1 MPQPFKQVL
10 TIADTASTSGSAR
23 IADVDVR
30 ALIFSAGFDGATI
43 KFQAVAIASVQD
55 ATPVTGDYVDV
66 NDSAGSVVTVT
77 VSAGKWVTLT
87 EAQRDALSG
96 AHWVR
101 AVSASAQSGGAGTV
115 TLVGKTLYK

>member
-10 TIADTASTSGSAR
+10 TIPDTLTTSGAGR
-23 IADVDVR
+23 IVDVDIR
-30 ALIFSAGFDGATI
+30 AVIFGAGFDGATI
-43 KFQAVAIASVQD
+43 KFQAVAIVSMQD
-55 ATPVTGDYVDV
+55 ATPAAGDYVDV
-66 NDSAGSVVTVT
+66 NDSAGLAVSVT
-77 VSAGKWVTLT
+77 VSAGKWITLT

-101 AVSASAQSGGAGTV
+101 VVSSSAQSGAGTV